1 MTREI
6 LVLGAGGFIGT
17 HLVRRLRTEGSR
29 IHAVDLKHPEFSTSA
44 ADRFTIA
51 DLRDPT
57 ACAEVFDRPYDEVYQ
72 LAADMGGAGYI
83 FTGDNYVQIM
93 RNSMA
98 INLNVA
104 DAAQK
109 SEVGQNSP

>member
-44 ADRFTIA
+44 AVRFA
-51 DLRDPT
+51 PLLQEWPT
-57 ACAEVFDRPYDEVYQ
+57 GRRRSKPAANRQESDKWIRAWLPEVESGPLVIGTED
-72 LAADMGGAGYI
+72 G
-83 FTGDNYVQIM
+83 
-93 RNSMA
+93 
-98 INLNVA
+98 
-104 DAAQK
+104 
-109 SEVGQNSP
+109 